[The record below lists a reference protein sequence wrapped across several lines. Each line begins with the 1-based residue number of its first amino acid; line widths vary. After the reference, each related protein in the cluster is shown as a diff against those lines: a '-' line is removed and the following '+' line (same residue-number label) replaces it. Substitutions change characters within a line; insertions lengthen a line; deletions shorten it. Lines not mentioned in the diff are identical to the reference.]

1 MGAYRALRNL
11 AIFLFMINL
20 GATLAAAMFPS
31 FAMAMNGN
39 AQTFMDNMESQVNS
53 ITPQQTGT
61 VGDYITAF
69 GLAVTFF
76 KNLITGNYYVWKALG
91 LDQSVVITN
100 TGVHVSQGG
109 AVTFAKILATVGI
122 LVYTLGMIEFV
133 RGVG

>member
-1 MGAYRALRNL
+1 MGAYRALRTL

-31 FAMAMNGN
+31 FALAMNGN
-39 AQTFMDNMESQVNS
+39 TQTFMNNIEQQVNS

-69 GLAVTFF
+69 GLATTFF
-76 KNLITGNYYVWKALG
+76 KNLVTGNYYVWKALG
-91 LDQSVVITN
+91 LDQSIVIGPN
-100 TGVHVSQGG
+100 GVHVSQGG
-109 AVTFAKILATVGI
+109 RLTFAKIRAAVGV

-133 RGVG
+133 RGVS